1 MCVGLSAPRAATLR
15 RQRRGAFVA
24 YFDSAP
30 ENNGIPDV
38 LLPDPDRLFAA
49 GETIQSPWQSAATDK
64 VVVRVGD
71 RDCFFKRYNC
81 LGGGYR
87 LKNIIRDSRALKSW
101 WAGWK
106 FLELG
111 LPTPRPIVCLE
122 ERRFRL
128 LGRSYLLL
136 ERIDGARSLLDA
148 WSGFTSEQRQDLLVS
163 LGATIGGM
171 HRSGLVHGDLNWRNI
186 LVRQTLSG
194 LEIFLV
200 DLDGCRFFKRISRA
214 MAQRDM
220 GHFFRD
226 LQRNSATDAER
237 RIFTQAWEE
246 GFLTS

>member
-1 MCVGLSAPRAATLR
+1 M
-15 RQRRGAFVA
+15 
-24 YFDSAP
+24 
-30 ENNGIPDV
+30 
-38 LLPDPDRLFAA
+38 
-49 GETIQSPWQSAATDK
+49 
-64 VVVRVGD
+64 
-71 RDCFFKRYNC
+71 
-81 LGGGYR
+81 
-87 LKNIIRDSRALKSW
+87 
-101 WAGWK
+101 
-106 FLELG
+106 
-111 LPTPRPIVCLE
+111 
-122 ERRFRL
+122 
-128 LGRSYLLL
+128 
-136 ERIDGARSLLDA
+136 
-148 WSGFTSEQRQDLLVS
+148 S